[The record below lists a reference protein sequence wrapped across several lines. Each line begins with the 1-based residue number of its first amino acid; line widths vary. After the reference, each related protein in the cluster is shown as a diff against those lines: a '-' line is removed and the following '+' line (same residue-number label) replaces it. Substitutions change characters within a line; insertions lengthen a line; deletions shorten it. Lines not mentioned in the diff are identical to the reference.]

1 MDRYHNWTTSRKR
14 SAAGRA
20 VAAFLL
26 SASLLVG
33 CGEPSPEATEL
44 AELEAVEEIKAIL
57 EAQGADWSRGDLEA
71 FTSIYSEDCVYIS
84 TSGITEGRRALMERY
99 RSRYPDRAAMGSLKL
114 DIIEMRPAF
123 VTVKSMLPVLKST
136 DIGGI
141 SVVARWTL
149 SYPDRQPSTGLTLIV
164 LRRIGGEWKIVHD
177 ASMSSDVPE

>member
-1 MDRYHNWTTSRKR
+1 MDRHYNWTTNWRMPV
-14 SAAGRA
+14 AGRA

-26 SASLLVG
+26 SASLLAG
-33 CGEPSPEATEL
+33 CGEPSPEAIEL
-44 AELEAVEEIKAIL
+44 AELEAVEEIEAIL

-84 TSGITEGRRALMERY
+84 TSGIVEGRRALMERY

-123 VTVKSMLPVLKST
+123 VTVRSMLPVLKST
-136 DIGGI
+136 DIGGM

-149 SYPDRQPSTGLTLIV
+149 SYADRQPSTGLTLIV
-164 LRRIGGEWKIVHD
+164 LRCIGGEWKIIHD
-177 ASMSSDVPE
+177 ASMSSDAPE